1 MVEVLK
7 RSLRHSATARWIT
20 MGVVSFTMLCG
31 YYVADVASPLQTLI
45 ESELHW
51 NSEQYGL
58 FTSAYGWFN
67 VFLFMLIIG
76 GIILDKKGPRF
87 AGMLASFLMVIG
99 CTLNAWAFR
108 TPSLG
113 EGTILGQNAQVMLA
127 AFGYAIFG
135 MGIELCG
142 ITATKIIA
150 RWFKGY
156 EIALAMGLQVAIAR
170 IGTGLALQ
178 TATPIAKAFGHV
190 AAPVFGAAALLAV
203 GLIAFVFYI
212 GMDKKLDASEPAD
225 DSSAS
230 EESFRLSDIKEIL
243 TNRGFWYIAILCSLF
258 YSGVFPFIK
267 FATGLMVRKFGVSEE
282 YAGLIPSMLP
292 YGTMLLTPVFGRV
305 YDKKGKGATIMIIGS
320 FLILA
325 AHLILAVP
333 VFSQWGIAVFA
344 VLVIGF
350 GFSLVPSAMWPSVP
364 KVIPYRQLGTA
375 YALIFYIQNLVAL
388 MFMPWF
394 VGMVLN
400 RFGTTKAMEEQLV
413 DGAKKM
419 VEVAHYNYMLPELIF
434 AACGVLAVIV
444 AFSLK
449 GADKKHGYGLE
460 LPNQK
465 KKEPEAV
472 PAA

>member
-31 YYVADVASPLQTLI
+31 YYVADVASPIETLI
-45 ESELHW
+45 EEQLHW
-51 NSEQYGL
+51 NPEQYGL
-58 FTSAYGWFN
+58 YTSAYGWFN

-87 AGMLASFLMVIG
+87 AGMLASILMVIG

-108 TPSLG
+108 TPSLS
-113 EGTILGQNAQVMLA
+113 EGTILGQNAQVMAA

-135 MGIELCG
+135 MGIEMCG
-142 ITATKIIA
+142 IVATKIIA
-150 RWFKGY
+150 RWFKDY

-170 IGTGLALQ
+170 IGTGL
-178 TATPIAKAFGHV
+178 TFVTSSPIAKAFGHV
-190 AAPVFGAAALLAV
+190 AAPVFGAAILLGV
-203 GLIAFVFYI
+203 GLIAYVFYI
-212 GMDKKLDASEPAD
+212 GMDKKLDASEGAEERGLT
-225 DSSAS
+225 
-230 EESFRLSDIKEIL
+230 EESFRLRDIGEIL

-258 YSGVFPFIK
+258 YSGVFPFLK
-267 FATGLMVRKFGVSEE
+267 FATGLMVRKYGVSESL
-282 YAGLIPSMLP
+282 AGNIPAMLP
-292 YGTMLLTPVFGRV
+292 FGTMLLTPVFGRV
-305 YDKKGKGATIMIIGS
+305 YDKKGKGATIMILGS
-320 FLILA
+320 FLILV
-325 AHLILAVP
+325 AHLILSAPFLTHWLVAV
-333 VFSQWGIAVFA
+333 GAVI
-344 VLVIGF
+344 VIGF

-394 VGMVLN
+394 VGMVIN
-400 RFGTTKAMEEQLV
+400 RFSTTKV
-413 DGAKKM
+413 
-419 VEVAHYNYMLPELIF
+419 VEAGKDVLHYDYTKPMLIF
-434 AACGVLAVIV
+434 ACCGVLAVIV
-444 AFSLK
+444 ALMLK

-465 KKEPEAV
+465 
-472 PAA
+472 